1 LNLIITVLICV
12 TAVIVTHLITKNGIT
27 INMTY
32 TNKDKETLTEFKQ
45 SAAEESQRAGMDQ
58 VISEIYD
65 AFDINIDSKEAN
77 E

>member
-1 LNLIITVLICV
+1 MNLIITALICV
-12 TAVIVTHLITKNGIT
+12 TAVIVTRLITKNGIT